1 LDSILQI
8 ALMFNPGAE
17 HEQEHEHDYD
27 ALLGRGE
34 NEKTEEAFHES
45 A

>member
-17 HEQEHEHDYD
+17 HEQEHEHDDD
-27 ALLGRGE
+27 ALFGRGE

>member
-1 LDSILQI
+1 LKI
-8 ALMFNPGAE
+8 AVVFVPGAE

-34 NEKTEEAFHES
+34 NEQTEKAFHRF

>member
-1 LDSILQI
+1 VK
-8 ALMFNPGAE
+8 PVE

-27 ALLGRGE
+27 ALLGRRKDE
-34 NEKTEEAFHES
+34 QIQEPFHFS

>member
-1 LDSILQI
+1 MVFD
-8 ALMFNPGAE
+8 PGGE

-27 ALLGRGE
+27 ALFGGRE